1 VGVNHALGKNM
12 IGAFHQPVFV
22 WIDTEYLKT
31 LPQREIVCG
40 LGEVVKY
47 GIIRDAE
54 LFQFLESHVD
64 AVRTLDADAVVDV
77 LSRCAA
83 IKADVV
89 SQDEKES
96 GIRIIL
102 NCGHTIGHGLEYAG
116 HFRLLKHGE
125 AVLLGIIA
133 ESYISKEMNIL
144 NARSFERIAA
154 LIKRIPIK
162 ANLSS
167 LKIADVVS
175 AIGRDKKHVGAKLRF
190 VVPVKIGEVN
200 VIDGVSPSLIRSV
213 VRSLLKN

>member
-1 VGVNHALGKNM
+1 
-12 IGAFHQPVFV
+12 
-22 WIDTEYLKT
+22 
-31 LPQREIVCG
+31 
-40 LGEVVKY
+40 
-47 GIIRDAE
+47 
-54 LFQFLESHVD
+54 
-64 AVRTLDADAVVDV
+64 VVDV

-154 LIKRIPIK
+154 LIKRIPIR

-167 LKIADVVS
+167 LKIADVVG

-190 VVPVKIGEVN
+190 VVPVKIGEVK